1 MARFVSIK
9 TFIWVIDSD
18 SLSFK
23 NVLVVCWY
31 VIHSQSLTLTSD
43 DLIWSSCGNYYDHTS
58 IVMKIIQKAAELW
71 TAITG
76 HESQHRQVNTWTWS
90 QVTSN
95 HILWLVCSEH
105 NARQQTTLDK
115 WSTDNITSIVLR
127 FIHDILSKIHFS
139 GAGFIFSCKNDILK
153 DLLLCCAAA
162 LMCAH
167 LSTLLTPLFCKKGV
181 SLGGSRPW
189 YWSGRRHKRGVF
201 TITEKAPKGQAC

>member
-23 NVLVVCWY
+23 NIIVCFC

-90 QVTSN
+90 QVITHRDLSALN
-95 HILWLVCSEH
+95 IMLGSKQHLK
-105 NARQQTTLDK
+105 NTQQIMGDTT
-115 WSTDNITSIVLR
+115 V
-127 FIHDILSKIHFS
+127 S
-139 GAGFIFSCKNDILK
+139 GPPAS
-153 DLLLCCAAA
+153 
-162 LMCAH
+162 
-167 LSTLLTPLFCKKGV
+167 
-181 SLGGSRPW
+181 
-189 YWSGRRHKRGVF
+189 
-201 TITEKAPKGQAC
+201 